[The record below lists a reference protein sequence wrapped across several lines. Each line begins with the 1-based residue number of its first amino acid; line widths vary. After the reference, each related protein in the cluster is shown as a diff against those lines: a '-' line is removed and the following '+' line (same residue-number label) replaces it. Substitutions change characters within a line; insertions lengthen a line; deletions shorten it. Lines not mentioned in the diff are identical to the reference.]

1 MVASSSKWALS
12 HLTQNQARNV
22 AKSGVVIL
30 GIYVADLAFRAARQP
45 VMGETILGSSFAM
58 GPGGKGSNQ
67 TVAAARAGADVTF
80 ITKLGKDDFGDR
92 ALVMYAAEGVTV
104 RAEQVS
110 DNSTGAAYIFVQDG
124 TGANAI
130 IVVPGAAGTI
140 SVADVERHSD
150 DIRNAAVFMTQL
162 EQPIAA
168 ALRGLEIAR
177 AAGTTTILNTAP
189 AAPLDDAIYQLCDYV
204 TPNESEASMLTGI
217 EVVNIETARKA
228 GDVLLRKGVG
238 TALITLGGI
247 GSLLHSRER
256 SLHIPVYA
264 AGRVVD
270 TTGAGDA
277 FNGGF
282 AAALAR
288 GETPEVAARFGSA
301 TAGISVTRLGT
312 APSMPRRAE
321 TEDLLGL
328 HKV

>member
-1 MVASSSKWALS
+1 M
-12 HLTQNQARNV
+12 
-22 AKSGVVIL
+22 AKSGVAIL

-45 VMGETILGSSFAM
+45 IMGETILGSSFAM

-92 ALVMYAAEGVTV
+92 ALAMYTREGVRV
-104 RAEQVS
+104 RAEQVT

-130 IVVPGAAGTI
+130 IVVAGAAGTI
-140 SVADVERHSD
+140 GVDDVERNRDAIES
-150 DIRNAAVFMTQL
+150 AKVFMTQL
-162 EQPIAA
+162 EQPIPAA
-168 ALRGLEIAR
+168 MRGLEIAR

-189 AAPLDDAIYQLCDYV
+189 AAPLDDAIYKLCDYM

-217 EVVNIETARKA
+217 EVVDLTTARKA
-228 GDVLLRKGVG
+228 ADVLLSKGVG
-238 TALITLGGI
+238 TALITLGGN
-247 GSLLHSRER
+247 GSLLHTRGH
-256 SLHIPVYA
+256 SLHIPVFS
-264 AGRVVD
+264 AGKVVD

-288 GETPEVAARFGSA
+288 GESPEVAARFGSA
-301 TAGISVTRLGT
+301 TAGISVTRHGT
-312 APSMPRRAE
+312 APSMPMRAE
-321 TEDLLGL
+321 TEALI
-328 HKV
+328 KSIN